1 MPRRT
6 GPVTLA
12 RKLGSRIRVLRVEA
26 QITQEQLAWDCD
38 LDKGFLSQIES
49 GKRMPSVPV
58 LFQLARRLGV
68 QAADIVAVDS
78 RDVRLRLL
86 DASRAASPAVRRA
99 ALATLRG

>member
-12 RKLGSRIRVLRVEA
+12 RKLGARIRSLRAEA

-68 QAADIVAVDS
+68 QVADIVALNA
-78 RDVRLRLL
+78 RDARLRLL
-86 DASRAASPAVRRA
+86 DASRGKSPERVRA
-99 ALATLRG
+99 ALAALRG